1 MIYDCKRMMMVLMAV
16 LVLSGCTSMGGSAVT
31 DPAGPDKVV
40 YHLNGGLDQATN
52 SLRNVRNHL
61 EVNPKARIVVVAHA
75 LGVDYLMHGA
85 KDTNGNP
92 YEVAVQELN
101 VQGVR
106 FDVCLITLR
115 NRKLE
120 RKQFIHEA
128 TFVPS
133 GVAEIAR
140 LQQRE
145 GYAYL
150 RP

>member
-1 MIYDCKRMMMVLMAV
+1 MMKSLKRNSLVLLVLMLLGIGGCAS
-16 LVLSGCTSMGGSAVT
+16 SGGTS

-40 YHLNGGLDQATN
+40 YHLNSGLEQATN
-52 SLRNVRNHL
+52 GLRNIRNHL

-75 LGVDYLMHGA
+75 QGVDFLMRDK
-85 KDTNGNP
+85 KDANGNP
-92 YEVAVQELN
+92 YEVAVQELKA
-101 VQGVR
+101 QGVQ

-120 RKQFIHEA
+120 RKQFIEEV
-128 TFVPS
+128 TFVLS
-133 GVAEIAR
+133 GVAEVAR